1 MALTYFSENGMNT
14 SAPADQEKRRTRF
27 WWWLLLVS
35 TLMGPF
41 LPVFLAMSANPR
53 GDGLALL
60 LEGLV
65 GWAVLVVVVA
75 SVTGW
80 RVNSKRSTLVRVGMT
95 VLFVLGAFAV
105 AAGAGF
111 GECSAAKSIWP
122 WFPL

>member
-1 MALTYFSENGMNT
+1 MKS
-14 SAPADQEKRRTRF
+14 SAPEDLERNRTRSL
-27 WWWLLLVS
+27 WWLLLVT
-35 TLMGPF
+35 TLLGPF
-41 LPVFLAMSANPR
+41 LPAFLAMSAYPP

-60 LEGLV
+60 LVGVLGWGL
-65 GWAVLVVVVA
+65 LVMVVA

-95 VLFVLGAFAV
+95 LLFVLGAFAV

-111 GECSAAKSIWP
+111 GECSAAKAIWP